1 MIRGGGRP
9 EGVWRNGRGRERR
22 HRGRYLEKAREIGTE
37 AGKVMGGLGVD
48 TGGSSSRE
56 VIEKGAGLVG
66 GVSRGGGS
74 YCIEEL
80 CGGPVVEVSRSSCA
94 A

>member
-1 MIRGGGRP
+1 M
-9 EGVWRNGRGRERR
+9 
-22 HRGRYLEKAREIGTE
+22 GTE

-66 GVSRGGGS
+66 GVSGGGA
-74 YCIEEL
+74 IVL
-80 CGGPVVEVSRSSCA
+80 RNFVGDQLWR
-94 A
+94 

>member
-9 EGVWRNGRGRERR
+9 EGVWRNGRGRKRR
-22 HRGRYLEKAREIGTE
+22 RRGRYLEKAREIGTE

-66 GVSRGGGS
+66 GVSRGGGV
-74 YCIEEL
+74 IAL
-80 CGGPVVEVSRSSCA
+80 RNFVGDQLWR
-94 A
+94 